1 MGDNLGLTG
10 AKLIFV
16 MVERN
21 GMSSDPKYT
30 SDGFLYYEKVRNT
43 ITNYISFAIS
53 SLIIS
58 GAYLNH
64 NWGQKDFINLMLWAI
79 PVLLSICV
87 FGYVIWVCIKGG
99 YLLVDSITQ
108 ILHRSLTKAKYFRP
122 TIDSTVIGFW
132 LYICWQFIRPYLYQ
146 DNDLIFQ
153 LAW

>member
-64 NWGQKDFINLMLWAI
+64 NWGQKDFINLMLWAPFYCPSVFLAVWFGFASKAGMYWSI
-79 PVLLSICV
+79 QQHKCYIYLWQKQNTSDPLLIALWLD
-87 FGYVIWVCIKGG
+87 FGFTFAGD
-99 YLLVDSITQ
+99 LFDHT
-108 ILHRSLTKAKYFRP
+108 LTK
-122 TIDSTVIGFW
+122 STNSF
-132 LYICWQFIRPYLYQ
+132 PS
-146 DNDLIFQ
+146 
-153 LAW
+153 

>member
-64 NWGQKDFINLMLWAI
+64 NWGQKDFINLMLWA
-79 PVLLSICV
+79 PFYCPSVLVS
-87 FGYVIWVCIKGG
+87 YQT
-99 YLLVDSITQ
+99 LL
-108 ILHRSLTKAKYFRP
+108 ILLQGT
-122 TIDSTVIGFW
+122 
-132 LYICWQFIRPYLYQ
+132 FIS
-146 DNDLIFQ
+146 
-153 LAW
+153 

>member
-10 AKLIFV
+10 AKLIFI
-16 MVERN
+16 MGERN
-21 GMSSDPKYT
+21 GMLSNPKYT

-58 GAYLNH
+58 GADLNH

-99 YLLVDSITQ
+99 HLLVDSTTQ
-108 ILHRSLTKAKYFRP
+108 MLHIPLTKAKYFRS
-122 TIDSTVIGFW
+122 TIDSAVIGFW
-132 LYICWQFIRPYLYQ
+132 LYICWRFIRSYL
-146 DNDLIFQ
+146 D
-153 LAW
+153 